1 MKSAG
6 TRILDLI
13 PKEGR
18 TDCGMLIHSQKLSL
32 VALVTALIVLS
43 LAISCWAQVASASGD
58 SSGGTCDASGC
69 EVESS
74 YAKFSENAD
83 EWVMPNALFE
93 SCLEEVSNADLPIVY
108 GNIPSWL
115 DGTLYRVGPG
125 LYELGERRVNNM
137 VDALSKVHRWSFGK
151 NGEATFTSSF
161 LKSSI
166 YNRTRENN
174 ELVAIRHLGQM
185 HPPASTMEKLQ
196 IMFYDS
202 LPDNNNIAAWEL
214 GKSGVT
220 ITAESHV
227 YIDVDFRSLNFQKK
241 YSAKSD
247 NTGVFESEFL
257 SASHFWRHPSS
268 GDSINYKIV
277 IPLDKGILSKNEG
290 PAYHL
295 YRYKENSE
303 GDIDAKFVG
312 RVPIEKGDFRVV
324 HTLGATENYIVLP
337 RFSLYVDFNDPV
349 DIGQNI
355 KFSSAKPVFMDVVS
369 MKDGSRKQFTFD
381 AHESQHIFNSFERY
395 NEKNELEIVVDYP
408 TLDSVDNVPDK
419 NIFELLN
426 IETLTNPEFQY
437 AEHWEAYTQFRIRRF
452 ILNMDTGAGHIYD
465 YPQMWSPK
473 NLQVE
478 FPYINDAYRGL
489 PYCYVYL
496 QTWHHDTHNAM
507 GIMKVD
513 MCREKSIGWQEVN
526 KFPVEPVFAARPDG
540 AEEDDGIIMSPV
552 LDSTDNSTSL
562 YIWDAKN
569 LEVLTILSTPITVP
583 FTLHGVWISGV

>member
-1 MKSAG
+1 MSCYPNPWILTTTLLLSCLFISSVTQTISSA
-6 TRILDLI
+6 DN
-13 PKEGR
+13 
-18 TDCGMLIHSQKLSL
+18 
-32 VALVTALIVLS
+32 
-43 LAISCWAQVASASGD
+43 
-58 SSGGTCDASGC
+58 GGTCDASGC
-69 EVESS
+69 PTESDN
-74 YAKFSENAD
+74 AKFSDNAD
-83 EWVMPNALFE
+83 DWIMPNALFE
-93 SCLEEVSNADLPIVY
+93 SNLVELSNTNLGVIS

-125 LYELGERRVNNM
+125 LYELGNRRVNNM
-137 VDALSKVHRWSFGK
+137 VDALSKVCRWSFN
-151 NGEATFTSSF
+151 NGEATFSTSF

-166 YNRTRENN
+166 YNRTKENE

-185 HPPASTMEKLQ
+185 HPPATTMEKIQ

-227 YIDVDFRSLNFQKK
+227 YIDVDFKSLEFQKK

-247 NTGVFESEFL
+247 NTGMFEQEFL

-277 IPLDKGILSKNEG
+277 IPLDKGFISKNEG

-295 YRYKENSE
+295 YRYKENEE
-303 GDIDAKFVG
+303 GTIDAKFVG

-324 HTLGATENYIVLP
+324 HTLGATENFIVLP

-349 DIGQNI
+349 DLGQNI
-355 KFSSAKPVFMDVVS
+355 KFSSSKPVFMDVVS
-369 MKDGSRKQFTFD
+369 LKDGSRKQFTFK
-381 AHESQHIFNSFERY
+381 AHEAQHIFNSYERY
-395 NEKNELEIVVDYP
+395 NDKNELEIVVDYP
-408 TLDSVDNVPDK
+408 TLDNVDNVPDK

-426 IETLTNPEFQY
+426 IETLTDPNFQY
-437 AEHWEAYTQFRIRRF
+437 KEHWEAYTTFRIRRF
-452 ILNMDTGAGHIYD
+452 ILNMDTGTGHIYD
-465 YPQMWSPK
+465 YPQMWSPS

-496 QTWHHDTHNAM
+496 QTWNQDAHNAM

-513 MCREKSIGWQEVN
+513 MCKEKSIGWQEVN
-526 KFPVEPVFAARPDG
+526 KFPVEPVFAGRPG
-540 AEEDDGIIMSPV
+540 ATDEDDGIIMSPV
-552 LDSTDNSTSL
+552 LDSTTNSTAL

-569 LEVLTILSTPITVP
+569 LEVLTILNTPVTVP
-583 FTLHGVWISGV
+583 FTLHGVWINGV